1 MRADAGEE
9 LRGCRWR
16 AAGLG
21 LGDDSEPEAAA
32 GRDEG
37 MGLGA
42 AGRDE
47 GTGLGAAVGAMSRGA
62 ASQEV

>member
-1 MRADAGEE
+1 MRTDAGEK

-21 LGDDSEPEAAA
+21 LGDDSEPAE
-32 GRDEG
+32 
-37 MGLGA
+37 A

>member
-21 LGDDSEPEAAA
+21 LGDDSEPA
-32 GRDEG
+32 
-37 MGLGA
+37 A

>member
-9 LRGCRWR
+9 LRGCHWR

-21 LGDDSEPEAAA
+21 LGDDSEPEAVA

-37 MGLGA
+37 M
-42 AGRDE
+42 
-47 GTGLGAAVGAMSRGA
+47 GLGAAVGAMSRGA